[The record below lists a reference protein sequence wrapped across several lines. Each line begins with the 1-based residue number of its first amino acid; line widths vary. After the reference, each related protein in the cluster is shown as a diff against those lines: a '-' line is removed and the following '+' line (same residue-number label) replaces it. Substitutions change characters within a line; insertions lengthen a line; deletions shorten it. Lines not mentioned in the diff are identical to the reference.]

1 MNRSKKITLSIYFIA
16 FALPILGMM
25 NCSGWDEGSM
35 TVESCM
41 IDGAIFRAYAD
52 FYYGWLLISAFMV
65 GAPILLFIG
74 IVVFLT
80 KLITKRIDK
89 TEQ

>member
-1 MNRSKKITLSIYFIA
+1 
-16 FALPILGMM
+16 
-25 NCSGWDEGSM
+25 
-35 TVESCM
+35 M